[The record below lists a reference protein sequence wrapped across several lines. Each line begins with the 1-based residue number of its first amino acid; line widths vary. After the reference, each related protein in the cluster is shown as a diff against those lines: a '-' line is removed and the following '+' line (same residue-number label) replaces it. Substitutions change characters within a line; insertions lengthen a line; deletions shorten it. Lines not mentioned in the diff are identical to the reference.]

1 MVGSV
6 SSFTELVCRTAFSFG
21 EGASTPEEVVQH
33 AAELGCGAIGITDRD
48 GVYGLPRAHRAAR
61 DHRIRI
67 IPGALVTVEGG
78 PGIAL
83 LARDVGGWSN
93 LSRLLT
99 AARANT
105 QKGWGQLPLVSIL
118 EKSGGLDAILMGEW
132 TRCDVD
138 DVRDAFGR
146 HASIALTRR
155 FDGLDVNRWDRLA
168 HLSATTQV
176 PLLATSDAVMHAPS
190 RKPLHDVLTCIR
202 RKCTIDQAGTSLS
215 SNATRCLRSPTE
227 MAELFR
233 AAPSALERTRE
244 VAERCTFSMDDLR
257 YLYPREVVPEGWT
270 PMNWL
275 RHETQNGLVWRYPNG
290 VPKHVQQQI
299 DHELTLIEKLDFP
312 AYFLTVYDT
321 VRFARERNILCQGRG
336 SAANSAV
343 CFALGIT
350 AVDPAHSSLLFER
363 FISEE
368 RGEPPDIDV
377 DFEHERREEV
387 LQYIYDRYGRHR
399 AAMVNEVISYR
410 RRSAIRDAG
419 KALGLN
425 PDQIDRMAKGVQ
437 WFDNPSDMDPGLT
450 EAGLDPRDPRV
461 KHTIRMARALQ
472 GLPRH
477 VGIHSG
483 GFTIS
488 DGPLIDLCP
497 VEPATMDDRTV
508 IQWDKNDIDTVGFIK
523 VDLLSLGMLT
533 AIRKGFELIESHWGE
548 SFTLA
553 NIPHDD
559 PGVYDMICRA
569 DTMGVFQIESRAQM
583 SMLPRLR
590 PRCFYDLVI
599 QVSIVRP
606 GPIQGGMVH
615 PYLRRRRGEEP
626 VTYAHPSLEPIL
638 ARTMG
643 VPIFQEQVMA
653 MAIAVGGFSPGEA
666 DALRRAMGAWRKKGT
681 LGPLAEQLMTGMQAN
696 GITRHYAEQIRN
708 QIQGFGEYGFPESHA
723 ASFARLVYVSAW
735 MKHHYPAAFCA
746 ALLNSQPMGFYSPRS
761 LLDDARRHGVEVR
774 PIDVQ
779 CSHWDNTLEPSPTGS
794 KAIRLGFRQIKGFSR
809 PASEQ
814 IETTR
819 RDHGRFTSVADLQR
833 RSGIDRGMLSKLA
846 RADALQQLSSNRRQA
861 LWSVRGLYDL
871 PLFRGLARPDGIELS
886 TPSANDC
893 MHEDYR
899 SLGLSLRHN
908 PVGMIRGQLR
918 KEGVITADEVA
929 ALNGGRT
936 VKVAGMVAH
945 RQRPGTA
952 KGVVFMTLEDETGL
966 LNVVIK
972 PDTFERQR
980 RVVLQHNLLKITARV
995 QRDGQSVSLLAFH
1008 FEPLQDGNLE
1018 NLTSRDFR

>member
-1 MVGSV
+1 MSA
-6 SSFTELVCRTAFSFG
+6 FTELICRTAFSFG
-21 EGASTPEEVVQH
+21 EGASTPEEMVEH
-33 AAELGCGAIGITDRD
+33 AAHLGCDAIGITDRD

-61 DHRIRI
+61 AHRLRI
-67 IPGALVTVEGG
+67 IPGALITIEEG
-78 PGIAL
+78 PGVAL
-83 LARDVGGWSN
+83 LARDMGGWSH
-93 LSRLLT
+93 LSRLIT
-99 AARANT
+99 ESRSST
-105 QKGWGQLPLVSIL
+105 QKGWGRVPLANLLSRASGL
-118 EKSGGLDAILMGEW
+118 EVILMGQWATDHAHE
-132 TRCDVD
+132 
-138 DVRDAFGR
+138 VRDAFGA
-146 HASIALTRR
+146 HASIALSRQ
-155 FDGLDVNRWDRLA
+155 FDGRDASRWDQAALM
-168 HLSATTQV
+168 SAATQI
-176 PLLATSDAVMHAPS
+176 PLVATSDVVMHSPS

-202 RKCTIDQAGTSLS
+202 RKCTIDQAGTSLA
-215 SNATRCLRSPTE
+215 SNATRCLRSPSE
-227 MAELFR
+227 MAALF
-233 AAPSALERTRE
+233 ASAPSALERTRE
-244 VAERCTFSMDDLR
+244 VASRCRFSMDDLR
-257 YLYPREVVPEGWT
+257 YLYPKEVVPDGWT
-270 PMNWL
+270 PIQWL
-275 RHETQNGLVWRYPNG
+275 RHETEAGLAWRYPEG
-290 VPKHVQQQI
+290 TPHHVESQI
-299 DHELTLIEKLDFP
+299 EHELSLIEKLDFA

-387 LQYIYDRYGRHR
+387 LQYVYDRYGRHR

-419 KALGLN
+419 KVLGLS
-425 PDQIDRMAKGVQ
+425 PDQIDRMAKGGL
-437 WFDNPSDMDPGLT
+437 WFDSGHVPPSALAN
-450 EAGLDPRDPRV
+450 AGIDARDPRV
-461 KHTIRMARALQ
+461 EQTIRMASALQ
-472 GLPRH
+472 GMPRH

-483 GFTIS
+483 GFTVS
-488 DGPLIDLCP
+488 NGPLIDLCP
-497 VEPATMDDRTV
+497 VEPATMDNRTV
-508 IQWDKNDIDTVGFIK
+508 IQWDKNDIDTVGFVK

-533 AIRKGFELIESHWGE
+533 AIRKGLELVSKHWDH
-548 SFTLA
+548 SFTMA
-553 NIPHDD
+553 TIPHDD
-559 PGVYDMICRA
+559 QAVYDMICRA

-615 PYLRRRRGEEP
+615 PYLRRRRGEEA

-666 DALRRAMGAWRKKGT
+666 DQLRRAMGAWRKKGT
-681 LGPLAEQLMTGMQAN
+681 LGPLAEQLMEGMRSN
-696 GITRHYAEQIRN
+696 GISQEYAEQIRA

-735 MKHHYPAAFCA
+735 LKQHYPAAFCA

-761 LLDDARRHGVEVR
+761 LLDDARRHGVIVH

-779 CSHWDNTLEPSPTGS
+779 FSEWDNTLEPMPDGDQ
-794 KAIRLGFRQIKGFSR
+794 AIRLGFRQIKGLSSSAGREIHAERSR
-809 PASEQ
+809 SGPY
-814 IETTR
+814 
-819 RDHGRFTSVADLQR
+819 TSVAGLQSR
-833 RSGIDRGMLSKLA
+833 AQLNRNELSRLA
-846 RADALQQLSSNRRQA
+846 RADALRALSPDRRQA

-871 PLFRGLARPDGIELS
+871 PLFRGLARPDNVSL
-886 TPSANDC
+886 PSPSPTEC
-893 MHEDYR
+893 MQEDYR
-899 SLGLSLRHN
+899 SLGLSLSHN
-908 PVGMIRGQLR
+908 PIGMVRGRLKR
-918 KEGVITADEVA
+918 EGFLA
-929 ALNGGRT
+929 AEDILNAQHGRT

-966 LNVVIK
+966 LNIVIK

-980 RVVLQHNLLKITARV
+980 SIIVQRNLLEITARV
-995 QRDGQSVSLLAFH
+995 QRAGQSVSLLASH
-1008 FEPLQDGNLE
+1008 FSPLQDANIE